1 MSFQIDRGL
10 FKFDNF
16 TDYHAILGLP
26 VDADDKAI
34 RKRYLVISRQLH
46 PDSCKAETEE
56 EKKLASDL
64 FSKLVS
70 PAYSKLSKER
80 ERAEYVLLLGLMGKR
95 CVQEPNKIE
104 LQSEQAK
111 QLSQASEYEK
121 TYKTLVTEIAEKQY
135 DALLQSTDIIAQLS
149 ELNAVYIMR
158 QEAKGGG
165 VAAKPPLPKPP
176 APPPHATV
184 PTSKPGTP
192 GAPPPPPPP
201 APAPAAAPTV
211 SSSQVDNYYRRAQ
224 ECIAI
229 KDFGQAAQQL
239 KDALKIEP
247 KNSRCHGLLGMVYLK
262 QNQPTLAKVHINNA
276 LQLNPSEEVAL
287 EAKKILEK
295 PPAKPGAKAAPK
307 GAPPSKSPPKSGKQ
321 EPPGGGGFFGGLFG
335 GGKKK

>member
-26 VDADDKAI
+26 VDADDKTI
-34 RKRYLVISRQLH
+34 RKRYLIVSRQLH

-56 EKKLASDL
+56 EKKLASEL

-70 PAYSKLSKER
+70 PAYSKLSKDR
-80 ERAEYVLLLGLMGKR
+80 ERAEYLLLLGLMGKR
-95 CVQEPNKIE
+95 CVQEPNKIT

-121 TYKTLVTEIAEKQY
+121 TYKTLVSELAEKQY
-135 DALLQSTDIIAQLS
+135 DALLQSTEVIAQLS
-149 ELNAVYIMR
+149 ELNAVYVMR

-176 APPPHATV
+176 APPPPAAA
-184 PTSKPGTP
+184 PAGKSGTP
-192 GAPPPPPPP
+192 GAPLPPPPPPP
-201 APAPAAAPTV
+201 AAAPAA
-211 SSSQVDNYYRRAQ
+211 SSSQVENYYRRAK
-224 ECIAI
+224 ELMEI

-247 KNSRCHGLLGMVYLK
+247 KNSQCHGLLGMVYLK
-262 QNQPTLAKVHINNA
+262 QNQPTMAKIHINNA

-295 PPAKPGAKAAPK
+295 PPAKPGAKGAAK
-307 GAPPSKSPPKSGKQ
+307 GAPPSKSSPKSGKQ
-321 EPPGGGGFFGGLFG
+321 EPPSAGGFFGGLFG

>member
-80 ERAEYVLLLGLMGKR
+80 DRAEYVLLLGLVGKR

-111 QLSQASEYEK
+111 QLSQASDCEK
-121 TYKTLVTEIAEKQY
+121 TYKTLVSELAEKQY
-135 DALLQSTDIIAQLS
+135 DALLQSTEVIAQLS
-149 ELNAVYIMR
+149 ELNAVYVMR
-158 QEAKGGG
+158 QEAKGG

-184 PTSKPGTP
+184 PTGKPGTP

-201 APAPAAAPTV
+201 PPAAAPAA
-211 SSSQVDNYYRRAQ
+211 SSSQVEGYYRRA
-224 ECIAI
+224 EEFIAI
-229 KDFGQAAQQL
+229 NNLSQALQEL

-262 QNQPTLAKVHINNA
+262 QNQPTMAKVHINNA
-276 LQLNPSEEVAL
+276 LQLNPSEKVAL
-287 EAKKILEK
+287 DAKKILEK
-295 PPAKPGAKAAPK
+295 PPAKPGAK
-307 GAPPSKSPPKSGKQ
+307 GATKSGKQ
-321 EPPGGGGFFGGLFG
+321 EPPSAGGFFGGLFG
-335 GGKKK
+335 GGGKKK